1 MSRRVSWL
9 FIVTLLTATPAVSAD
24 PSDADAIAYLIRGG
38 ALELALKR
46 LDEEQAQAS
55 GADWLAF
62 ERRRLELYAARRQW
76 DALSR
81 RVDDAQG
88 CANPGA
94 RGDHRDV
101 GGTTSGTKEVGGVG
115 NQPPR
120 ATAAPDVPVSRGT
133 CASCTSPG
141 AVAETSGCTARRVPA
156 DLPEDFRRWAL
167 RQAAEAR
174 LAANDSPG
182 ARRYLRQLLW
192 QQALP
197 ETDAAAARRLVIRS
211 YLQEDNLGD
220 ARAGLQRYTQDYPA
234 RGDDW
239 QVLHAEILLRAE
251 DYKGAFAA
259 LTGAQSAEA
268 RLLRQLAG
276 LHARLYKPQEVL
288 QESARLAAGFKNHR
302 ANRRRALALQDQ
314 AAMLAG
320 DEARRVR
327 ALEQALALPET
338 GAERFFRADA
348 DALWKVYENVA
359 ESIGNDARLLVGDDN
374 AWLAKAKALAAKEP
388 HKARAVHAFLAHHAA
403 DEGARLAANRL
414 LAESLLVEGHAET
427 LRALYLRSSRIAGP
441 EAVPAPVRYRLAEIA
456 LAQFDMKLAA
466 ALLKDLEP
474 PEGED
479 ADLWALRRARTLVYV
494 GDVVPAQTLLLEL
507 LDRHNPVDTEFA
519 RHFLQVVFDLQTLN
533 LHSEALTL
541 LEKLY
546 DASESKA
553 LRRELLYWRA
563 DSHAAL
569 GQHALAGELYLRSAV
584 FNGGNGDDPWG
595 QTARFYAAGAMA
607 RAGLTD
613 DARHIYTVLLKATPD
628 PARRAHIERQLQQ
641 LWLHATPTTP

>member
-1 MSRRVSWL
+1 MPRRLSGLVLALL
-9 FIVTLLTATPAVSAD
+9 FAATPAVSAE
-24 PSDADAIAYLIRGG
+24 SSDAIAYLIRGG

-46 LDEEQAQAS
+46 LDEEQAQAT
-55 GADWLAF
+55 GADWLVF
-62 ERRRLELYAARRQW
+62 ERRRLELYAARHQW
-76 DALSR
+76 DVLSQ
-81 RVDDAQG
+81 RVD
-88 CANPGA
+88 
-94 RGDHRDV
+94 
-101 GGTTSGTKEVGGVG
+101 
-115 NQPPR
+115 R
-120 ATAAPDVPVSRGT
+120 APLN
-133 CASCTSPG
+133 
-141 AVAETSGCTARRVPA
+141 
-156 DLPEDFRRWAL
+156 LPEDFRRWAL

-174 LAANDSPG
+174 LALNDSPG
-182 ARRYLRQLLW
+182 ARRYLRELLW
-192 QQALP
+192 QHELP

-211 YLQEDNLGD
+211 YLQEDNLSD
-220 ARAGLQRYTQDYPA
+220 AQTGLQRYTQDYPA
-234 RGDDW
+234 HGDDW

-251 DYKGAFAA
+251 DDKGAFTA

-276 LHARLYKPQEVL
+276 LQARLYKPQDVL
-288 QESARLAAGFKNHR
+288 QESVRLTAAFKNNR
-302 ANRRRALALQDQ
+302 TLRRRALALQDR

-320 DEARRVR
+320 DELRRVR
-327 ALEQALALPET
+327 ALEQALALPVA
-338 GAERFFRADA
+338 GVERFFRADA
-348 DALWKVYENVA
+348 DTLWKVYESVA
-359 ESIGNDARLLVGDDN
+359 ETLGNDTRLLVGDDQ
-374 AWLAKAKALAAKEP
+374 AWLVKAKALGTKEP
-388 HKARAVHAFLAHHAA
+388 HKARALHAFLAQRAT
-403 DEGARLAANRL
+403 DESVRLTANRL
-414 LAESLLVEGHAET
+414 LAEGLLVEGHAET
-427 LRALYLRSSRIAGP
+427 LRALYLKSSRFAGP
-441 EAVPAPVRYRLAEIA
+441 DAVPAPVRYRLAEIA

-479 ADLWALRRARTLVYV
+479 ADRWALRRARTLVYV
-494 GDVVPAQTLLLEL
+494 GDVVPAQTLLLEV
-507 LDRHNPVDTEFA
+507 LDRHTPVEAEFA

-546 DASESKA
+546 DTSESKS

-569 GQHALAGELYLRSAV
+569 GQHTLAAELYLRSAV

-613 DARHIYTVLLKATPD
+613 DARHIYTVLLQATPD

-641 LWLHATPTTP
+641 LWLHAAPTTP